1 MKVALQIEILQNIR
15 ASASYMLGVARQ
27 EFALVRDISSEMRSR
42 NLLLSR
48 PF

>member
-15 ASASYMLGVARQ
+15 ASASYMLVARQ

-42 NLLLSR
+42 NLLLYR